1 VKRLGLRAKV
11 TATFAAGALAISA
24 ATAILTYDLT
34 RGTLLASRQRS
45 AIRLA
50 YFDAGVVQAG
60 LSGSDPD
67 VIALLRSLDTGATR
81 HDLVFW
87 GGSWYSRT
95 ADTGFTA
102 AIPSDLQRLVADGQT
117 AVQRVRVATGPA
129 FVIGIP
135 LPGGADF
142 YVIDSLTELDQTLRT
157 LSLILTLV
165 AAGTTAAGAA
175 VGAYSSRRTLRPLG
189 EVATAARNIAA
200 GDLRARLDPSTEPDL
215 QPLTDAFNDMVDQ
228 LGERIARD
236 RRFAADV
243 SHELRS
249 PLQTL
254 GTATSVLYRRRAQF
268 DDRAATAIT
277 LLHDEITRFQTLV
290 TDLLELARADQV
302 ADREGVAVADLARQ
316 VCRDRNLPADLVT
329 VAADTPVTWPVERR
343 RLEQVLV
350 NLLDNAVHHGGGP
363 AGVSLAVRCGDRDAP
378 GWGTIDVDDTGPGV
392 APDQRQAIFHRFV
405 RGAGSGA
412 RGDSDGTGLGL
423 ALVAQHVA
431 AHGGRVEVLDRPGGG
446 ARFHVELPL
455 EPACAG

>member
-1 VKRLGLRAKV
+1 MKRVGLRAKV

-34 RGTLLASRQRS
+34 RSTLLASRQRS

-50 YFDAGVVQAG
+50 YFDAAVVQAG
-60 LSGSDPD
+60 LGSPDPD
-67 VIALLRSLDTGATR
+67 VIAVLRSLDTGVTR
-81 HDLVFW
+81 HDLVSRD
-87 GGSWYSRT
+87 GRWYSRT

-102 AIPSDLQRLVADGQT
+102 AIPDGLQRLVANGQPT
-117 AVQRVRVATGPA
+117 IQRVRIATGPA

-135 LPGGADF
+135 LDGGSQF
-142 YVIDSLTELDQTLRT
+142 YVIDSLAELDQTLRT

-175 VGAYSSRRTLRPLG
+175 MGAYSSRRTLRPLG
-189 EVATAARNIAA
+189 RVTRAARYIAA
-200 GDLRARLDPSTEPDL
+200 GDLQARLDPTTEPDL
-215 QPLTDAFNDMVDQ
+215 QPLTEAFNDMVDQ

-254 GTATSVLYRRRAQF
+254 GTAVSVLYRRRDHF
-268 DDRAATAIT
+268 DDRSATAVT

-302 ADREGVAVADLARQ
+302 ADREEVAVVDLARQ
-316 VCRDRNLPADLVT
+316 VCKDRNLPADLVT
-329 VAADTPVTWPVERR
+329 VAAGTPITWPVEPR
-343 RLEQVLV
+343 RLEQILV
-350 NLLDNAVHHGGGP
+350 NLLDNAARHGGGP
-363 AGVSLAVRCGDRDAP
+363 TEVHLAVESGDGGPARYA
-378 GWGTIDVDDTGPGV
+378 TIDVDDTGPGV
-392 APDQRQAIFHRFV
+392 APDHRQTIFDRFV
-405 RGAGSGA
+405 RGPGASA
-412 RGDSDGTGLGL
+412 RGNSDGTGLGL

-431 AHGGRVEVLDRPGGG
+431 AHGGRVEVTDRPGGG

-455 EPACAG
+455 EPSCAG

>member
-24 ATAILTYDLT
+24 ATAVLTYDLT
-34 RGTLLASRQRS
+34 RSTQLASRQRS

-50 YFDAGVVQAG
+50 YFDAAVVQAG
-60 LSGSDPD
+60 LSSPDPD

-81 HDLVFW
+81 HDLVSRD
-87 GGSWYSRT
+87 GSWYSRT

-102 AIPSDLQRLVADGQT
+102 AIPADLQRLVAAGRSSI
-117 AVQRVRVATGPA
+117 QRVRVATGPA

-135 LPGGADF
+135 LAGGSDF
-142 YVIDSLTELDQTLRT
+142 YVIDSLAELDQTLRT

-175 VGAYSSRRTLRPLG
+175 VGAYASRRTLRPLG
-189 EVATAARNIAA
+189 EVAAAARNIAA
-200 GDLRARLDPSTEPDL
+200 GDLAARLDPTTEPDL
-215 QPLTDAFNDMVDQ
+215 QPLTDAFNNMVDQ

-254 GTATSVLYRRRAQF
+254 DTAVSVLYRRRDDF
-268 DDRAATAIT
+268 DDRTALAVT
-277 LLHDEITRFQTLV
+277 LLHDEVTRFQTLV
-290 TDLLELARADQV
+290 TDLLELARSDQV
-302 ADREGVAVADLARQ
+302 ADREDVAVAELARQ
-316 VCRDRNLPADLVT
+316 VCAHRNLPAELVT
-329 VAADTPVTWPVERR
+329 IASGTPATWPVERR
-343 RLEQVLV
+343 RLEQILV
-350 NLLDNAVHHGGGP
+350 NLLDNAASHGGGP
-363 AGVSLAVRCGDRDAP
+363 AGVHLAVRGLNGAHR
-378 GWGTIDVDDTGPGV
+378 WGCIDVDDTGPGI
-392 APDQRQAIFHRFV
+392 APDNRQTIFHRFV
-405 RGAGSGA
+405 RGPGASA
-412 RGDSDGTGLGL
+412 RGDNDGTGLGL

-455 EPACAG
+455 ERSCGG